1 MTIRLASDLQTDSVV
16 DGTGIR
22 TVIWTQGCGHDCP
35 GCQNPT
41 THDFQGGEEVEVD
54 DVIDAIK
61 ELEAQTGVTFSGGDP
76 FYQPEACAKIARS
89 VHKQKMDVWC
99 YTGFTYEELLV
110 MSKKNTAIMDF
121 LKEIDIL
128 VDGRFVIAK
137 HSYNLKFRGS
147 SNQRII
153 DVKASLKE
161 NKVVIAMVDDVES
174 SSNYGRY
181 GKKGLYI

>member
-1 MTIRLASDLQTDSVV
+1 MTIRLASDLQPDSVV

-35 GCQNPT
+35 GCHNPE
-41 THDFQGGEEVEVD
+41 THDFEGGWVIEVQDILEE
-54 DVIDAIK
+54 ID

-76 FYQPEACAKIARS
+76 FYQPDSCAVIAKY
-89 VHKQKMDVWC
+89 VHKKKMDVWC
-99 YTGFTYEELLV
+99 YTGFIYEDLLA
-110 MSKKNTAIMDF
+110 MSKKNPAIMDF

-128 VDGRFVIAK
+128 VDGPFIMAK

-153 DVKASLKE
+153 DVKKSLKE
-161 NKVVIAMVDDVES
+161 KKVVIAMVDDVEIDF
-174 SSNYGRY
+174 NRGR
-181 GKKGLYI
+181 KKEGLYI